1 MRVSLLSSV
10 FEHSTCA
17 FPLCQKEHQ
26 QQQSDD
32 KVGSLLA
39 RLGQQEHNN
48 KSACSVPQKVM
59 RAAPVH
65 HSRPARRIALRLME
79 KFHLLV

>member
-48 KSACSVPQKVM
+48 NKSACSVPQKVM

-65 HSRPARRIALRLME
+65 HSRPRRIQ
-79 KFHLLV
+79 LLD